1 MKTGSSPQAFA
12 PLERIKKGFDHRAR
26 SSVWDFNCKC
36 EKLLTLVEQ
45 RILKSMQIDERAR
58 EGLFSVLRVGLFA
71 LMITIIGGGPAFAA
85 DPMAPSEIQ
94 STFFTG
100 QPFTAMTLSGAKYK
114 MTFTADGKMT
124 REPVE
129 QASSGSAGT
138 WKLSAKGFC
147 TSWNHSAPNCFTII
161 PSSENKWS
169 VQKLET
175 TIATTVA
182 IWSK

>member
-1 MKTGSSPQAFA
+1 
-12 PLERIKKGFDHRAR
+12 
-26 SSVWDFNCKC
+26 
-36 EKLLTLVEQ
+36 
-45 RILKSMQIDERAR
+45 MQIDKRTR

-71 LMITIIGGGPAFAA
+71 IIITIIGGGPAFAA

-100 QPFTAMTLSGAKYK
+100 QPFTAMSLSGAKYK
-114 MTFTADGKMT
+114 MTFRADGKMT

-129 QASSGSAGT
+129 QAGSGSAGT
-138 WKLSAKGFC
+138 WKLNAKGFC
-147 TSWNHSAPNCFTII
+147 TSWNHSAPNCFAII
-161 PSSENKWS
+161 PSGENKWS
-169 VQKLET
+169 VQRLET